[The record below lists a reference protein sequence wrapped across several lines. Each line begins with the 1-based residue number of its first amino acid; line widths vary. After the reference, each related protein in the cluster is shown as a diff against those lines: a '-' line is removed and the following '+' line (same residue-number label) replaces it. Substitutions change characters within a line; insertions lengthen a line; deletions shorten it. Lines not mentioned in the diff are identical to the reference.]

1 MNTSAGQERTGPFL
15 DRTTRDRTAG
25 KRRRALPWRRLALA
39 AIVAAVAAWLFTG
52 AGSDSGRVS
61 REFAF
66 TGGRAQYV
74 VPLGVCRI
82 RIEAAG
88 GSGGL
93 QGAAGT
99 PGLGARVT
107 ATLRV
112 SPDETLLVHVGGQ
125 GGTAVGATPGR
136 GGWNGGGD
144 GGAAVDRADGRQG
157 RAGSGGGGATDV
169 RRSEGRLEDR
179 VLVAGGGAGGGGG
192 GIGGLYGMGG
202 GEGGSPKGHDGFA
215 PLGSANPVTGGRG
228 GTPSVGG
235 TPGANAPDSAVTAT
249 GGSLGVGGL
258 GASGGVNGGGG
269 GGGGLYGGGGG
280 GAEFQWTTDPLGAA
294 HGGGGSSFS
303 PSGASFRS
311 GVWGNVG
318 SGSLTISYDLA
329 GDACAE
335 QVLEGSE

>member
-1 MNTSAGQERTGPFL
+1 MPDS
-15 DRTTRDRTAG
+15 DR
-25 KRRRALPWRRLALA
+25 
-39 AIVAAVAAWLFTG
+39 
-52 AGSDSGRVS
+52 
-61 REFAF
+61 
-66 TGGRAQYV
+66 GGRW
-74 VPLGVCRI
+74 I
-82 RIEAAG
+82 
-88 GSGGL
+88 GGL

-179 VLVAGGGAGGGGG
+179 VLVAGGGGGGGGG
-192 GIGGLYGMGG
+192 GIGGPYGMSG
-202 GEGGSPKGHDGFA
+202 GEGGAPGTRRIRAARIRQSRDRRTRRNTKRRGH
-215 PLGSANPVTGGRG
+215 SRRERTGQRG
-228 GTPSVGG
+228 HRDRRV
-235 TPGANAPDSAVTAT
+235 A
-249 GGSLGVGGL
+249 GVGGL

-280 GAEFQWTTDPLGAA
+280 GAEFQWITDPLGAA
-294 HGGGGSSFS
+294 HGGGGSSVG
-303 PSGASFRS
+303 PSGTSFRS
-311 GVWGNVG
+311 GVRGNLG
-318 SGSLTISYDLA
+318 SGSLTISYDLTV
-329 GDACAE
+329 DACAE
-335 QVLEGSE
+335 QVLAPSK

>member
-1 MNTSAGQERTGPFL
+1 MSTSAGQEKTGPFP
-15 DRTTRDRTAG
+15 DRTTRDRTAR
-25 KRRRALPWRRLALA
+25 KRGHALPWRRFALA
-39 AIVAAVAAWLFTG
+39 TIVAAVAAWLFTG

-66 TGGRAQYV
+66 TGGLAQYV
-74 VPLGVCRI
+74 VTLGVCRI

-99 PGLGARVT
+99 PGLGARVR

-112 SPDETLLVHVGGQ
+112 SPEQTLLVHVGGQ
-125 GGTAVGATPGR
+125 GGTATGATPGR

-169 RRSEGRLEDR
+169 RRSEGRLESR

-192 GIGGLYGMGG
+192 GIGGPYGMSG
-202 GEGGSPKGHDGFA
+202 GEGGSPNGHDGFA

-235 TPGANAPDSAVTAT
+235 TPGANASDSAVTAT
-249 GGSLGVGGL
+249 GGSLGVGGT

-294 HGGGGSSFS
+294 HGGGGSSFG
-303 PSGASFRS
+303 PSGTSFRS
-311 GVWGNVG
+311 GVWGNLG

-329 GDACAE
+329 KDACAE
-335 QVLEGSE
+335 QGLEGSE

>member
-1 MNTSAGQERTGPFL
+1 MNTSAGQERTGPFP

-39 AIVAAVAAWLFTG
+39 ATVAAVAAWLFTG

-61 REFAF
+61 REFAS

-74 VPLGVCRI
+74 VPPGVCRI
-82 RIEAAG
+82 RVEAAG

-99 PGLGARVT
+99 PGLGARVM

-144 GGAAVDRADGRQG
+144 GGAAVDGTDGRQG

-179 VLVAGGGAGGGGG
+179 VLVAGGGGGGGGG
-192 GIGGLYGMGG
+192 GIGGPYGTSG
-202 GEGGSPKGHDGFA
+202 GEGGSPTGHDGFA
-215 PLGSANPVTGGRG
+215 PLGSAIPR
-228 GTPSVGG
+228 
-235 TPGANAPDSAVTAT
+235 PGDAAEHQA
-249 GGSLGVGGL
+249 L
-258 GASGGVNGGGG
+258 GAHTRRERTRQRGHRDRRVARSRGPRRSRRGEWRRRRGRRTLRRRRWRRRVPMDHRP
-269 GGGGLYGGGGG
+269 
-280 GAEFQWTTDPLGAA
+280 TRR
-294 HGGGGSSFS
+294 GSWWRWLERRPQRDELPKRRMGEPRQRFADDQLR
-303 PSGASFRS
+303 PDGRRMRR
-311 GVWGNVG
+311 
-318 SGSLTISYDLA
+318 A
-329 GDACAE
+329 GPGT
-335 QVLEGSE
+335 L

>member
-1 MNTSAGQERTGPFL
+1 MATSAGQERTGPFP
-15 DRTTRDRTAG
+15 DRTARDRTAG
-25 KRRRALPWRRLALA
+25 KRRRALPGRRLAIL
-39 AIVAAVAAWLFTG
+39 AIVAAVATWLFTG

-61 REFAF
+61 GEFAF
-66 TGGRAQYV
+66 TGGPAQYV
-74 VPLGVCRI
+74 VPLGVCRV

-125 GGTAVGATPGR
+125 GGTAVGATPGH

-144 GGAAVDRADGRQG
+144 GGTAVDRADGRQG

-169 RRSEGRLEDR
+169 RRGAGRLVDR

-192 GIGGLYGMGG
+192 GIGGPYGMAG
-202 GEGGSPKGHDGFA
+202 GEGGSPKGHDGYA

-228 GTPSVGG
+228 GTPSLGG
-235 TPGANAPDSAVTAT
+235 APGANAPDSTVTAT
-249 GGSLGVGGL
+249 GGSLGVAGL

-269 GGGGLYGGGGG
+269 GGSGLYGGGGG
-280 GAEFQWTTDPLGAA
+280 GTEFQWTTNPLGAA
-294 HGGGGSSFS
+294 HGGGGSSFG
-303 PSGASFRS
+303 PSATSFRS
-311 GVWGNVG
+311 GVWGNLG
-318 SGSLTISYDLA
+318 NGWLTISYDPA
-329 GDACAE
+329 EDACVKQA
-335 QVLEGSE
+335 LEGSE

>member
-1 MNTSAGQERTGPFL
+1 MNTSAGQERTGPFP

-39 AIVAAVAAWLFTG
+39 ATVAAVAAWLFTA

-74 VPLGVCRI
+74 VPPGVCRI
-82 RIEAAG
+82 RVEAAG

-99 PGLGARVT
+99 PGLGARVM

-144 GGAAVDRADGRQG
+144 GGAAVDGTDGRQG

-179 VLVAGGGAGGGGG
+179 VLVAGGGGGGGGG
-192 GIGGLYGMGG
+192 GIGGPYGTSG
-202 GEGGSPKGHDGFA
+202 GEGGSPTGHDGFA
-215 PLGSANPVTGGRG
+215 PLGSANPATGGRG

-258 GASGGVNGGGG
+258 GARGGVNGGGG

-280 GAEFQWTTDPLGAA
+280 GAESQMDHRPTRR
-294 HGGGGSSFS
+294 GSWWRWLERRPQRDELPKRRMGEPRQRFADDQLR
-303 PSGASFRS
+303 PDGRRMRR
-311 GVWGNVG
+311 
-318 SGSLTISYDLA
+318 A
-329 GDACAE
+329 GPGT
-335 QVLEGSE
+335 L